1 MAQEIEI
8 KLSLDPADIDTVRA
22 HPLLCN
28 LPVITQ
34 DLQNTY
40 YDTPSLDLHAKRM
53 ALRFRKKG
61 NQWLLT
67 VKTAEASSEGLAVR
81 NEWEVAAEPG
91 IFNFQHVDRSAI
103 RDFLETLTAQL
114 IPIFTTHFT
123 REIRLIQHGNTKI
136 EMAID
141 QGHIE
146 SIESNWPSGMMS
158 SVAFGLMASRVAL
171 IFRAFSSYIIIAT
184 WRLDLPRPTERNTSK
199 LPRWAPINKAPG

>member
-146 SIESNWPSGMMS
+146 SHGQRETLCEIELELLGGELADLTAFASQLQHSLPLTPSDLSKAARGYQAVTHREFRSKS
-158 SVAFGLMASRVAL
+158 S
-171 IFRAFSSYIIIAT
+171 
-184 WRLDLPRPTERNTSK
+184 
-199 LPRWAPINKAPG
+199 

>member
-141 QGHIE
+141 QGHVESHGRRETLCEIE
-146 SIESNWPSGMMS
+146 LELLAGEVPDLS
-158 SVAFGLMASRVAL
+158 AFANELQR
-171 IFRAFSSYIIIAT
+171 T
-184 WRLDLPRPTERNTSK
+184 LPLKRSDRSK
-199 LPRWAPINKAPG
+199 AAHGYQLFIGPKKTGP

>member
-146 SIESNWPSGMMS
+146 SHGQRETLCEIELELLVGE
-158 SVAFGLMASRVAL
+158 VADLS
-171 IFRAFSSYIIIAT
+171 AFA
-184 WRLDLPRPTERNTSK
+184 SK
-199 LPRWAPINKAPG
+199 LQRTLPLTRSDCSKAMRGYRAYLAAKKDRSDA